1 MKSVPPKNSH
11 LLRTPE
17 SDIILKQ
24 GLCRFKEL
32 VKDIKMKSS
41 WVWGFLMPA
50 VLEKRWRFG
59 HRHNGEKR
67 PCQDRGRDHKPRRTR
82 TPQKLE
88 EEGKDSPPEPL
99 EKADP
104 TGTLISV
111 LARTVRSRIC
121 VFF

>member
-1 MKSVPPKNSH
+1 
-11 LLRTPE
+11 
-17 SDIILKQ
+17 
-24 GLCRFKEL
+24 
-32 VKDIKMKSS
+32 
-41 WVWGFLMPA
+41 MPA

-59 HRHNGEKR
+59 HRHKAEKR
-67 PCQDRGRDHKPRRTR
+67 PCQDMGRHHKPRRTR

-121 VFF
+121 VFFKPPIL